1 MEILTG
7 LPILITKC
15 GAALVAGELLAMTI
29 KHKRNQKKKE
39 QDKATAELKN
49 YEELNG
55 YLGNDG
61 LLISENIRL
70 KEKFDFEN
78 VLLLAPTGVGK
89 TSRYFM
95 NNLLDSEMKGSIIV
109 IDPKGEL
116 FEKTS
121 YYQQEICHRKILRF
135 APLEPSGEQYN
146 LLEQCED
153 ATEVCQL
160 ASTLLMNGSLSLEL
174 STGRKANGGIEW
186 LNMAEPLLAAAMLYC
201 RSLPSPYNTIQ
212 NALKLI
218 IETQPVKLDLLL
230 SNDLSEDV
238 RTQYNIYRTVA
249 QAANT
254 SASIKVTLASNMK
267 LYTDNKLSLTTNST
281 TFTAEQLRKEPTA
294 LYISYPERKSAYLS
308 PFIAPFITQLI
319 DKMTDCYTYASEPIT
334 FLLDEFANIGMI
346 NNFQQYVAVSR
357 SRRMSFSVCL
367 QSLSQLNQIYG
378 RENANTI
385 LNNLKTKIVL
395 SGLSD
400 SGSLEYFEELAGK
413 TVINTM
419 NENKDKDGNSSFSYS
434 TQVRNVMNKDEIR
447 RLEDRHCL
455 VIMGNRQPV
464 LDYQIPYYEK
474 QELISC
480 IKPPVSQILKLPSI
494 NKAISFKDYIEQ
506 LYRIKEAEVFKDKE
520 PARDKTKEKIKDA
533 INELFN

>member
-29 KHKRNQKKKE
+29 KHKRNKKKKE

-201 RSLPSPYNTIQ
+201 RSLPSSYNTIQ